1 LDDPDPRPC
10 GRCDNCAGVW
20 WSTEITEASRQDAAG
35 TLHRIGLPIEARS
48 TWPSGMANIG
58 VSLKGR
64 IPADELAEEGR
75 VIARLSDLG
84 QGQGLREVL
93 AADAPDAEVPGQIG
107 K

>member
-1 LDDPDPRPC
+1 MEFLIRQLDDPDPRPC

-58 VSLKGR
+58 VSL
-64 IPADELAEEGR
+64 
-75 VIARLSDLG
+75 
-84 QGQGLREVL
+84 
-93 AADAPDAEVPGQIG
+93 
-107 K
+107 